1 MSKQQQSCVIFLFGF
16 YGYSLI
22 EILWR
27 GHTHWSMA
35 LTGGSCFMLLYRF
48 FNQFPL
54 QKLWKKCVSAAG
66 LVTCVEYFVG
76 CIVNGVLNLREM
88 CIRDRD
94 MVALGTGPKIS
105 LSPDNVVQHIIR
117 VDSRPPGVQVR
128 AVLNP
133 AAGNGQ
139 CGIVLHCLT
148 S

>member
-54 QKLWKKCVSAAG
+54 QKLWKKCISAAG

-76 CIVNGVLNLREM
+76 CIVNGVLNLRVWDYSNQPFNLLGQV
-88 CIRDRD
+88 CLLYSFLW
-94 MVALGTGPKIS
+94 ALLALPLNYFS
-105 LSPDNVVQHIIR
+105 RFLSQAFERPVQQ
-117 VDSRPPGVQVR
+117 VQV
-128 AVLNP
+128 
-133 AAGNGQ
+133 
-139 CGIVLHCLT
+139 
-148 S
+148 

>member
-35 LTGGSCFMLLYRF
+35 LTGGSCFLLLYHF

-76 CIVNGVLNLREM
+76 CIVNGVLHLRVWDYSNQPFNLLGQV
-88 CIRDRD
+88 CLLYSFLW
-94 MVALGTGPKIS
+94 ALLALPLNYFS
-105 LSPDNVVQHIIR
+105 RFLSQAFEQPV
-117 VDSRPPGVQVR
+117 GQVE
-128 AVLNP
+128 
-133 AAGNGQ
+133 
-139 CGIVLHCLT
+139 I
-148 S
+148 